1 MSIQRLRQVLSSN
14 FTAVIDSSQATANK
28 VQSLANARQQN
39 LTAAGKTPP
48 RTKPGQIVAAL
59 ANTPLM
65 TFRAIDLLR
74 KAGELTN
81 DSILKRSRSGSGP
94 NTAKRTGPERKP
106 SRSAAPAENRAS
118 SVA

>member
-74 KAGELTN
+74 KAGELTTPQWAN
-81 DSILKRSRSGSGP
+81 MARLSASYQTVLLGDSGCEDI
-94 NTAKRTGPERKP
+94 A
-106 SRSAAPAENRAS
+106 RAIPDQP
-118 SVA
+118 